1 MTYLLNVVDC
11 HWLWLLSLV
20 VVMVGCGCGW
30 LWLIVGLTMGSPGF
44 KTTLTTS
51 PGTIAGGTGGV
62 PASQTATLHRPKV
75 HVAMSSSFC
84 ESKEFSKS
92 IDRRLNAIMLG
103 IDDPR

>member
-1 MTYLLNVVDC
+1 MTNDLFTDC
-11 HWLWLLSLV
+11 LPVRWLSLIV
-20 VVMVGCGCGW
+20 IDYCW
-30 LWLIVGLTMGSPGF
+30 WLIVGLTMGSPGF

-51 PGTIAGGTGGV
+51 PGTIAGGAGGV
-62 PASQTATLHRPKV
+62 PASQTASLHRPKV
-75 HVAMSSSFC
+75 QVAMSSSFC